1 MDVDRRRFLAA
12 LGVGGTLG
20 VAGCLGD
27 GGEGGTG
34 QDAGGDG
41 DGLAPTSGF
50 DETGADGG
58 VDPVGFGNVSLP
70 VPEEQLDRG
79 APKDAI
85 PAIVDPVFASDWR
98 GADATLEDAAQ
109 VVGVELDGEAR
120 AYPLAVL
127 NWHEIVNDE
136 FDRPV
141 LVTYCPLCG
150 SGVVAE
156 RVVAG
161 RTRTFAVSG
170 YLWQSDLVMYDR
182 ESESLWSQLLAT
194 AIRGPLTGTSLELL
208 PSTITSW
215 GSWREA
221 HPETTVLVPPPA
233 SDTVRGRQTRDYDR
247 NPYIG
252 YESSQRVGIGF
263 NEDVD
268 DRLHPKTRVVGVAH
282 DGVARAYPLPA
293 VSTADPVNDD
303 VGGLPVVV
311 AAAADATLVA
321 YVRRVDGEAL
331 TFEATDDE
339 DVFAAGGS
347 RWDVHTG
354 RALDGPHEGTTLTRA
369 NDRSPM
375 FWFAWAD
382 FFPETDIYDS

>member
-1 MDVDRRRFLAA
+1 MNVERRRFLAA
-12 LGVGGTLG
+12 LGVGGALG
-20 VAGCLGD
+20 VAGCLGGD
-27 GGEGGTG
+27 GDGTARDGESGG
-34 QDAGGDG
+34 G
-41 DGLAPTSGF
+41 DGLAPTAGF
-50 DETGADGG
+50 DRTTTDGR

-70 VPEEQLDRG
+70 VPEDELDRG

-85 PAIVDPVFASDWR
+85 PAVVDPVFAADWR
-98 GADATLEDAAQ
+98 DVDATLGDAAQ
-109 VVGVELDGEAR
+109 VIGVELDGVAR
-120 AYPLAVL
+120 AYPLSVL

-208 PSTITSW
+208 PSTVTSW
-215 GSWREA
+215 GSWRES
-221 HPETTVLVPPPA
+221 HPETTVLVPPPV
-233 SDTVRGRQTRDYDR
+233 SNTVRGRQTRDYDR
-247 NPYIG
+247 DPYFG
-252 YESSQRVGIGF
+252 YESSRRVGIGF
-263 NEDVD
+263 NDDVD
-268 DRLHPKTRVVGVAH
+268 DRLHPKTRVVGVAYG
-282 DGVARAYPLPA
+282 GVARAYPFPA
-293 VSTADPVNDD
+293 VSEAGPVNDD

-311 AAAADATLVA
+311 TVAVDGTMVA
-321 YVRRVDGEAL
+321 YVRRAGSETL
-331 TFEATDDE
+331 TFAATDDE
-339 DVFAAGGS
+339 DVLAADGS

-354 RALDGPHEGTTLTRA
+354 RALDGPHEGTALARA

-382 FFPETDIYDS
+382 FFPETEVYGA